1 MTNPFILTHV
11 EKDSPL
17 WNRLMGYLDARLK
30 RLRIENDADRTPE
43 QTAKIDL
50 QRDLAQIDAHT
61 KQVTKP
67 PVEPPGRAEPGKA
80 YQE

>member
-1 MTNPFILTHV
+1 MTDPFILTHV

-43 QTAKIDL
+43 QTARLRGRIDEVKL
-50 QRDLAQIDAHT
+50 MMGLNNDQPI
-61 KQVTKP
+61 
-67 PVEPPGRAEPGKA
+67 VEPDVT
-80 YQE
+80 QQF